1 MTTAEL
7 SNTPEGPRWGEGL
20 VLTAALP
27 GAVADVV
34 LGIGLTFEY
43 LGWQPNLGP
52 LLYPFVWAAI
62 FSPLLAFDGTLTLVA
77 GVLVAPFV
85 PGRPAYKWGILLVG
99 TIAWGAAFYWLSV
112 PGLIDL
118 P

>member
-1 MTTAEL
+1 VRED
-7 SNTPEGPRWGEGL
+7 PRWGEWL
-20 VLTAALP
+20 VLVASLP
-27 GAVADVV
+27 GTVAGVV
-34 LGIGLTFEY
+34 LGIGLMSEY
-43 LGWQPNLGP
+43 LGWQPNLG
-52 LLYPFVWAAI
+52 LLVYPFVWTAI
-62 FSPLLAFDGTLTLVA
+62 FSPLLAFGGTITLIA

-85 PGRPAYKWGILLVG
+85 PGRPACKWGILLAG